1 MQTVRKYL
9 VWAVFCCFALGVRSA
24 GAKIF
29 DMEEFRLDNGLQV
42 IVIPNRKAP
51 IVRQMVWYRAAAS
64 TKRWEKAVRPICL
77 NI

>member
-9 VWAVFCCFALGVRSA
+9 VWAVFCCFVLGVRSA

-42 IVIPNRKAP
+42 IVIPNLSL
-51 IVRQMVWYRAAAS
+51 IH
-64 TKRWEKAVRPICL
+64 I
-77 NI
+77 